1 MKYYYIYSIW
11 RLFFILF
18 LIIGSISVK
27 AQINPTDS
35 IGEDDF
41 MDIINLDEVVV
52 TSTRTE
58 KTLKSTPVI
67 TQLITAK
74 QIENRGFADI
84 KNLLMQEVPG
94 LSFQEVGFGTS
105 INMQGLDA
113 KHILF
118 LIDGERIAGETG
130 NNIDYSRLNLYNVDR
145 IEIVKGAA
153 SAIYGSQAMGGVVNI
168 ITKNAR
174 KKVELNIGG
183 RYGERNQRNY
193 PNPSKE
199 SNQYKFQRNT
209 DKPNLNGNISLGL
222 NLGKLKSQTDVLYK
236 SFDGY
241 QLYDTD
247 SITKYYP
254 ELDTTV
260 IMNRVTTPSSISGYD
275 DINISQKLS
284 YTFNNRLKISLR
296 GSYYELNKY
305 DFTQNNK
312 FENNVDFSYGAQ
324 LDYVINPAFNLIFSY
339 FSDNYE
345 RFDKY
350 ELIDGKDLS
359 YKNNLIQPKILFSTT
374 ALRNQTLTTGIEFLQ
389 ESLYGDKFES
399 SQLEEKKQWNATA
412 FVQDDWQIKEDL
424 NLIGGI
430 RVDYHEKYGWN
441 ASPKLSLLYR
451 LFPFT
456 MRLNYASGFRSPSLK
471 ELYMDWDH
479 LGMFWIYGNENL
491 KPEKNHYL
499 SLSGEY
505 VSSRLYATLTAYG
518 NKFTDKIEGIWSN
531 NQTELRYTNI
541 GKTTLAGIEA
551 TARVKIV
558 QGLFLNGMLNYLYS
572 ENEDGVRLTTASPLS
587 GNMRL
592 EYGFS
597 KKNYNANFNLS
608 GSFIGEKDYHVADEI
623 EVNGVTR
630 EAFYE
635 AHASAYS
642 MWNFAFTQNFY
653 DAVRLTVG
661 VDNLF
666 DYKASII
673 NFNTSTSPGRK
684 FYVTMNLRVDELVNI
699 FDIHKLI

>member
-1 MKYYYIYSIW
+1 MKFYNRRFIG
-11 RLFFILF
+11 RLVFFLSFIVGG
-18 LIIGSISVK
+18 IPVW
-27 AQINPTDS
+27 ARINPVDS
-35 IGEDDF
+35 VGDRNY

-52 TSTRTE
+52 TSTRTQ
-58 KTLKSTPVI
+58 KTLKNTPVI
-67 TQLITAK
+67 TQVITAK

-130 NNIDYSRLNLYNVDR
+130 NNIDYSRLNLYNVER

-174 KKVELNIGG
+174 KKMELNIGG

-199 SNQYKFQRNT
+199 SKQYTFQRNT

-222 NLGKLKSQTDVLYK
+222 NLGKFKSQTDVLVK

-254 ELDTTV
+254 QLDTTIV
-260 IMNRVTTPSSISGYD
+260 SNRVATPSSISGYE
-275 DINISQKLS
+275 DINVSQKLS
-284 YTFNNRLKISLR
+284 YAFSDKLKLSLR
-296 GSYYELNKY
+296 GGYYELNKY

-324 LDYVINPAFNLIFSY
+324 LDYAVNSASTLILSY
-339 FSDNYE
+339 FADNYE

-350 ELIDGKDLS
+350 ELIEGKEMS
-359 YKNNLIQPKILFSTT
+359 YRNDLIQPKVLFNTT
-374 ALRNQTLTTGIEFLQ
+374 AWRNQTLTTGIELLQ

-399 SQLEEKKQWNATA
+399 GQLEDKTQWSATA
-412 FVQDDWQIKEDL
+412 FAQDDWEIRKDL
-424 NLIGGI
+424 NLIGGV
-430 RVDYHEKYGWN
+430 RVDYHEKYGWD
-441 ASPKLSLLYR
+441 ASPKLSILYR

-456 MRLNYASGFRSPSLK
+456 MRLNYARGFRSPSLK

-479 LGMFWIYGNENL
+479 LGMFRIYGNEDL
-491 KPEKNHYL
+491 KPETNHYV

-505 VSSRLYATLTAYG
+505 VSSHLYATLTAYG
-518 NKFTDKIEGIWSN
+518 NKFRNKIEGIWSN
-531 NQTELRYTNI
+531 NQTEYRYTNI
-541 GKTTLAGIEA
+541 GNTTLAGVEA

-558 QGLFLNGMLNYLYS
+558 QGLFLNGMFNYLYS
-572 ENEDGVRLTTASPLS
+572 KNEEGIRLTTASPLS

-597 KKNYNANFNLS
+597 KKKYGADFNLS
-608 GSFIGEKDYHVADEI
+608 TSFIGGKNYHVADEI
-623 EVNGVTR
+623 VVNGITR
-630 EAFYE
+630 DAFYE
-635 AHASAYS
+635 AHAPAYS
-642 MWNFAFTQNFY
+642 MWNFAFTQNFHK
-653 DAVRLTVG
+653 AIRLTIG

-684 FYVTMNLRVDELVNI
+684 FYVAMNLSIDEWVNI
-699 FDIHKLI
+699 LSF